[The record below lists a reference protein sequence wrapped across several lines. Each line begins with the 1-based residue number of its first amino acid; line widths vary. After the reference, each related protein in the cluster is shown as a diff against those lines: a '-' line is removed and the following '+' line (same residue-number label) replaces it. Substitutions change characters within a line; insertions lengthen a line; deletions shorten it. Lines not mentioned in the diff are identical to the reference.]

1 MKGQDSDSELVGR
14 AREGDTAAFG
24 RLVRRYQDAVYG
36 LAYHQLGNFHDAQDV
51 AQEAFIRA
59 YVHLHQLQDAS
70 RFVGWLRSL
79 TVHLC
84 TDWVR
89 RRQSRRTAEASASQ
103 VSVDR
108 EEQMDIRWTVQ
119 RALNALPEE
128 HRLATTLYYVDGYS
142 YREIGDFLGVPATT
156 VKGRIQR
163 ARGQLRK
170 EMIAMVEELFEVHR
184 LPEGFAE
191 VVVER
196 VEKGKETVLVRDKEN
211 RGIHLEAGVYAAQA
225 IHMKLEGKT
234 PPRPMGHDFFKR
246 VMDAFGI
253 KLSDVLVERTENGG
267 CSATLVIARGGKQG
281 TFNALPGDGLA
292 LAVLCNAAVC
302 VSAEIAKTAMLAS
315 EREPMEAEEALRSS
329 YAQVPPIQVGEHV
342 LVTVKEKPEAPLRA
356 SPDATSKQEDVTR
369 RDRAREVRR
378 RTLSDDSDLVPL
390 GVEVV
395 GIEPSR
401 TLPFVLMKGQG
412 EPRRLPIGI
421 GVVEA
426 AAIAACLSE
435 EEVHCDA
442 LDMRFRAVWEQTWKQ
457 RSSYDVLKDVLDHF
471 GIEMAKVVIDQL
483 RSHTFFAIDFF
494 KRGGMVRKVDARPSD
509 SINLAIRCG
518 CPIFATQAVMEGAGV
533 VPGSPIDGQREA
545 YVLMKGMVPEKGCEK
560 PSIGHR
566 CTVRVGD
573 RVQFRVEGEEPVR
586 WTSSDPSVGAVDEEG
601 TFTALKPG
609 ETQVQALDATPDG

>member
-1 MKGQDSDSELVGR
+1 MKGQDSDSELVGH

-79 TVHLC
+79 TTNLC

-119 RALNALPEE
+119 RALNALPDE

-142 YREIGDFLGVPATT
+142 YREIGDFLGVPTTT

-191 VVVER
+191 VVVEC
-196 VEKGKETVLVRDKEN
+196 VERGKGTVLVRDKEN

-225 IHMKLEGKT
+225 ICMKLEGKT

-302 VSAEIAKTAMLAS
+302 VSAGIARVAMPLT
-315 EREPMEAEEALRSS
+315 EPEPMEERKRSGCVE
-329 YAQVPPIQVGEHV
+329 VPRVQIGESV
-342 LVTVKEKPEAPLRA
+342 LVTVKEKPEAPPGKPPEA
-356 SPDATSKQEDVTR
+356 KSKEEDAR
-369 RDRAREVRR
+369 RDRAREVRQR
-378 RTLSDDSDLVPL
+378 ALSDDSDLIPL
-390 GVEVV
+390 SVDRV

-401 TLPFVLMKGQG
+401 TFPFVLMKGQG
-412 EPRRLPIGI
+412 EQRYLPIGI
-421 GVVEA
+421 GWMET
-426 AAIAACLSE
+426 AAIATCLWE
-435 EEVHCDA
+435 EKVYCDA
-442 LDMRFRAVWEQTWKQ
+442 LDMRARPVWEQTWRQ
-457 RSSYDVLKDVLDHF
+457 RSSYDVLKDVLDCF
-471 GIEMAKVVIDQL
+471 EIEMAKVVIDQL